1 MTSQD
6 LSPEEENELLSF
18 LAKNSDVFTWK
29 TSDLTG
35 VSRNIIEHKLQ
46 VKLSVKPR
54 KQKLRKIS
62 DEKVEAAKVEVQ
74 RFLNADFIRDVQY
87 PNRLANVVMV
97 KKQNVK

>member
-54 KQKLRKIS
+54 KQKLHKIS
-62 DEKVEAAKVEVQ
+62 DEKVEAAKAEVQ

-87 PNRLANVVMV
+87 PTRLANVVMV